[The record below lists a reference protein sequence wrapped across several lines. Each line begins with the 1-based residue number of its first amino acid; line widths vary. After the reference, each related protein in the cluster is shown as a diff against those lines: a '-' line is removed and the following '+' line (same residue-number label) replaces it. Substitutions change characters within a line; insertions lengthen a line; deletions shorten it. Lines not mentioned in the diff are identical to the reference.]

1 MRGALRGMEW
11 GSKRER
17 PQRTGQGNPNQTDDR
32 RTGLEGSWHR
42 GQYQAG
48 VTEHSD
54 GGGRAGGLETALWA
68 LQKGNVDVGF
78 LQETKLTQGIHTQN
92 SVGYNDLA
100 TDAESWHRGG
110 GVAVVWRAVK

>member
-1 MRGALRGMEW
+1 M
-11 GSKRER
+11 
-17 PQRTGQGNPNQTDDR
+17 
-32 RTGLEGSWHR
+32 EGSWHR

-92 SVGYNDLA
+92 SVGYNVLA
-100 TDAESWHRGG
+100 TDADSWHRGG
-110 GVAVVWRAVK
+110 GGSGGLASGKVMVGGEHGQLWP